1 MSLTHGETFV
11 IPNIRIS
18 TMMCVRERAEG
29 GGENNLCTMKQTW
42 GNRRDLHLLVI

>member
-18 TMMCVRERAEG
+18 TMMCVRERERK
-29 GGENNLCTMKQTW
+29 GEVKIIYAQ
-42 GNRRDLHLLVI
+42 